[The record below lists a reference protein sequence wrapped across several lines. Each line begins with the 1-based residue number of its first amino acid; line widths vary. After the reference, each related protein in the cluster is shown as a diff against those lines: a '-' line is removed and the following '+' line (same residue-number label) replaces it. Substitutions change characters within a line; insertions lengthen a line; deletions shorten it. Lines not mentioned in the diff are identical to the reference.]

1 MNKLADEVFG
11 ITQKLLAITS
21 SKPWPNNV
29 SLRNFSDLVLQPEEQ
44 LVTSSR
50 LLLLFIILFTKTDWV
65 SKEKLG
71 CQSFYQTQN
80 PGLFPDS
87 SLTFHKS
94 P

>member
-50 LLLLFIILFTKTDWV
+50 LLLLFIILFTKT
-65 SKEKLG
+65 LG
-71 CQSFYQTQN
+71 FKGKTGLPEFLSN
-80 PGLFPDS
+80 PKSRTFP
-87 SLTFHKS
+87 
-94 P
+94 